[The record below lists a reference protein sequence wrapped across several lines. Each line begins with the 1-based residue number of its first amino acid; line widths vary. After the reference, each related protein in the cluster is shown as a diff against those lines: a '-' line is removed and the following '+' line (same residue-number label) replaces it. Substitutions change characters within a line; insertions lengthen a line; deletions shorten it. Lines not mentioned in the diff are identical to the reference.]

1 MSRVAKQRNAE
12 LARAAANQ
20 QKQIPAD
27 YRNQDAETLITDAE
41 RESLRRLMWQMEHG
55 PTLIAKERA
64 AALVAKL
71 TLRRPPQRIQH
82 EGPGGGPVK
91 SEHTL
96 VFVDVP
102 KPEV

>member
-1 MSRVAKQRNAE
+1 MASHQNKQSLDRQSAHSG
-12 LARAAANQ
+12 
-20 QKQIPAD
+20 KQIPAE

-71 TLRRPPQRIQH
+71 TLRRPPQRVIH
-82 EGPGGGPVK
+82 VGDDDSPALRVLISAADAK
-91 SEHTL
+91 L
-96 VFVDVP
+96 
-102 KPEV
+102 